1 MIFFSCDYEQT
12 GTLLDFSFTGYFF
25 ININNVNNI
34 HNVYKITLTLT
45 ILIILLIILIL
56 VILIIFVSYLYTDNM
71 AHIPVS
77 NLLFSDQDESFANKY
92 GDIVS

>member
-45 ILIILLIILIL
+45 ILII
-56 VILIIFVSYLYTDNM
+56 FVSYLYTDNT